1 MTHTINRRALLAGT
15 ASLASTHAAMPAFA
29 QGAPKDPPFFSQRV
43 AAGQLP
49 PLSARLP
56 VTPLVMPVSETLGRH
71 GGSWRMVLTGASDQ
85 QLLDRTVGYDNLV
98 RFDPGWT
105 KVIPHLA
112 ERYEV
117 KDGAR
122 AFVFHLRKGHKW
134 SDGQPFTAD
143 DIVFF
148 SEHVAQNRDLM
159 PSPPGW
165 LRQKGKLA
173 TVTKIDETTVEIR
186 FPEPNGLFLQHMASR
201 TGRWLTFFP
210 KHYATQFHA
219 AFNKTNLDAL
229 LQEAKAAG
237 WAKLFSQKVGT
248 PAEPVAQWRNPDK
261 PTLHAWLM
269 KSPYSGATTRVTFE
283 RNPYYF
289 AVDSAGLQ
297 LPYLDEVACQV
308 VQTAELT
315 LLKAIGGEIDF
326 QSRRL
331 SDSDKRPVL
340 VQNKDRGRYDFFEG
354 VHSHMND
361 AIFFLNLT
369 TTDPVKR
376 ALYNKRDFRVGLSLA
391 LDRQEIID
399 AVFVGQGEPWQA
411 APREGTPFYDEKAAK
426 QFTVFDLKEANARL
440 DAAGL
445 TRKDS
450 DGFRQTEDGKRLS
463 ILLELAAGKSF
474 EDMAQLMKRHLAKA
488 GVDLTVRVLE
498 RSLYEKKRSGN
509 ELDAGMWNGEGGSFD
524 ILLDPRWYFP
534 FNFESEFAVK
544 WAYWYEGRSEGEE
557 PPEIVRRQMKLY
569 DEIRSTAEPE
579 KQIALMREIIGIA
592 RDEFFVM
599 GLRLPEPSFG
609 IVKRGMRNTPKQVPI
624 SSIYPDPAPMNP
636 QTWFFDASYRP

>member
-1 MTHTINRRALLAGT
+1 MSHGVDRRVFLAT
-15 ASLASTHAAMPAFA
+15 LCAAGAAPPAMGQA
-29 QGAPKDPPFFSQRV
+29 IAKDPPFLQARV
-43 AAGQLP
+43 ASGALP

-56 VTPLVMPVSETLGRH
+56 EKPLVMPVADTLGRH

-98 RFDPGWT
+98 RFDPGWS

-112 ERYEV
+112 ESYEV

-122 AFVFHLRKGHKW
+122 AFVFRLRKGHKW

-143 DIVFF
+143 DILFF
-148 SEHVAQNRDLM
+148 YEHVAQNRELM
-159 PSPPGW
+159 PSQPGW

-173 TVTKIDETTVEIR
+173 SVTKLDDWTVEIR

-229 LQEAKAAG
+229 VQEAKAAN
-237 WAKLFSQKVGT
+237 WAKLFAQKVGT
-248 PAEPVAQWRNPDK
+248 PAEPVAQWRNSEK

-283 RNPYYF
+283 RNPFYF
-289 AVDSAGLQ
+289 ATDSAGLQ
-297 LPYLDEVACQV
+297 LPYFDEVACQV

-340 VQNKDRGRYDFFEG
+340 VENRDRGRYDFFEG

-361 AIFFLNLT
+361 SVFFLNLT
-369 TTDPVKR
+369 TTDPIKR
-376 ALYNKRDFRVGLSLA
+376 ALYNKRDFRIGLSLA
-391 LDRQEIID
+391 IDRQEIID
-399 AVFVGQGEPWQA
+399 AVYVGQGEPWQA
-411 APREGTPFYDEKAAK
+411 APRADTPFYDEVAAK
-426 QFTVFDLKEANARL
+426 QFIKQDMQAANARL

-445 TRKDS
+445 TARDS
-450 DGFRQTEDGKRLS
+450 DGFRLAGDGKRLS

-474 EDMAQLMKRHLAKA
+474 EDTAQLMKRHLAKV
-488 GVDLTVRVLE
+488 GIDLTVRVIE

-544 WAYWYEGRSEGEE
+544 WAYWFEGRPEGEE
-557 PPEIVRRQMKLY
+557 PPETVRRQMRLY
-569 DEIRSTAEPE
+569 EEIRSTAEPE
-579 KQIALMREIIGIA
+579 KQIALMRQIIAIA
-592 RDEFFVM
+592 RDEFYVM
-599 GLRLPEPSFG
+599 GIRLPEPSFG
-609 IVKRGMRNTPKQVPI
+609 IVKRGMRNTPKKVPV
-624 SSIYPDPAPMNP
+624 SSIYPDPAPMSP